1 MFNEMKRNK
10 MNCSKSKQSLQSI
23 QTKRNN
29 LKYSFIVSYY
39 LLLKLPLNNC
49 LKRIFNKVKL
59 VFFHNT
65 YRLRRLFSL
74 ANTFSGREVIA
85 FEDKSL

>member
-10 MNCSKSKQSLQSI
+10 MNSGKSKQSLQYI

-39 LLLKLPLNNC
+39 LLLKLPL
-49 LKRIFNKVKL
+49 LIV
-59 VFFHNT
+59 
-65 YRLRRLFSL
+65 
-74 ANTFSGREVIA
+74 
-85 FEDKSL
+85 

>member
-10 MNCSKSKQSLQSI
+10 MNSGKSKQSLQSI

-59 VFFHNT
+59 VFFIIRT
-65 YRLRRLFSL
+65 DCEGCLAWQTLSL
-74 ANTFSGREVIA
+74 VER
-85 FEDKSL
+85 